1 LYQVFINCEEEE
13 KKPAVLDELYIYVTI
28 GQTIIFAQ
36 TRNKV
41 KELKDYLTEKGHE
54 VCTLTG
60 GDDIETRD
68 RIIDDFRAG
77 NKRVLI
83 TTNVLSRGVD
93 VLQVSLVIN
102 YDVPETKFGAP
113 DFETYL
119 HRIGRSA
126 RYGKSGLAINLV
138 HNERSLGQLQQISD
152 HFRKKIDEIP
162 LGKLDQLEKIL
173 EELGRDYKSM

>member
-1 LYQVFINCEEEE
+1 
-13 KKPAVLDELYIYVTI
+13 VLDELYVYVTI

-41 KELKDYLTEKGHE
+41 KELKEYLTEKGHE
-54 VCTLTG
+54 VCMLTG

-68 RIIDDFRAG
+68 RIIDEFRAG
-77 NKRVLI
+77 NRRVLI

-102 YDVPETKFGAP
+102 FDVPETKFGAP

-138 HNERSLGQLQQISD
+138 HDERSLGQLKQISD
-152 HFRKKIDEIP
+152 HFHKKIDEIP

-173 EELGRDYKSM
+173 EELGRDYKILEK